1 MFNRM
6 VNHYADSLTATFAAL
21 ADPTRRAILAR
32 LIEGDATV
40 SELASPF
47 DMSLPAVSKHLT
59 VLEDAGLIAR
69 EREGRT
75 RRCRVRA
82 APLRAASEWI
92 ETYRRFWEDQLDS
105 LAEYLAEDKDG
116 KDPGDEHGKRKR
128 KANRER

>member
-1 MFNRM
+1 MN
-6 VNHYADSLTATFAAL
+6 DSSTENLNLTFAAL
-21 ADPTRRAILAR
+21 ADPTRRAIMAR

-40 SELASPF
+40 TELASPF

-82 APLRAASEWI
+82 EPLRAAAEWI
-92 ETYRRFWEDQLDS
+92 EVYRRFWEEQLDA
-105 LAEYLAEDKDG
+105 LAAFLDEDEEG
-116 KDPGDEHGKRKR
+116 HDPGEEHGKRKR
-128 KANRER
+128 KANRKR